1 MKTEKEAAR
10 AMKRFLHFVLI
21 LGTICS
27 GIAAQVDFVF
37 NPQKYNA
44 ITLETSS
51 LPSPA
56 AEPQTDD
63 FVQLEDVKMHYQIWG
78 EGKTPLI
85 LIHGNGGSVRSLRE
99 AAQYLANDYTVYLP
113 ESRCHGQSSDPG
125 EISYA
130 LMAKDYAQFIRAM
143 GLQKPLI
150 MGHSDG
156 GINAIQI
163 AADYPELPGAII
175 ACGANS
181 NPDKFKPYFPLGV
194 AVRNLFKPDKLNDM
208 MLQLPDFTPEYL
220 AQITCPAY
228 IVSGQ
233 YDILW
238 LTDTVYLHENIRG
251 SDMAVVR
258 RADHSS
264 YMSQNGRQTY
274 ALCKPWFDRKGLS

>member
-1 MKTEKEAAR
+1 
-10 AMKRFLHFVLI
+10 MKRFLHFILI
-21 LGTICS
+21 LSTICS
-27 GIAAQVDFVF
+27 GIAAQVEFVF

-44 ITLETSS
+44 ITLDTSN
-51 LPSPA
+51 LPAPIK
-56 AEPQTDD
+56 EPRIDD
-63 FVQLEDVKMHYQIWG
+63 FVQLEEVKMHYQVWG

-85 LIHGNGGSVRSLRE
+85 LIHGNGGSVKSLRE

-130 LMAKDYAQFIRAM
+130 LMAKDYAQFIEAM

-150 MGHSDG
+150 VGHSDG

-163 AADYPELPGAII
+163 AADYPDLPGAII

-181 NPDKFKPYFPLGV
+181 NPDTFKPYFPFGV
-194 AVRNLFKPDKLNDM
+194 WVKNIFKPDKLNDM
-208 MLQLPDFTPEYL
+208 MLTLPDFTPEYL

-238 LTDTVYLHENIRG
+238 LTDTVYLHENIAG
-251 SDMAVVR
+251 SDMAVIR

-264 YMSQNGRQTY
+264 YMSQDGKQTY
-274 ALCKPWFDRKGLS
+274 VLAKTWFDQKELD

>member
-1 MKTEKEAAR
+1 
-10 AMKRFLHFVLI
+10 MKRLLQFVLI

-27 GIAAQVDFVF
+27 GIAAQIDFVF
-37 NPQKYNA
+37 HPQQYNA
-44 ITLETSS
+44 ITLDTSG
-51 LPSPA
+51 LPSPVA
-56 AEPQTDD
+56 QPRTDA

-78 EGKTPLI
+78 DGPTPLI
-85 LIHGNGGSVRSLRE
+85 LIHGNGGDVRSLRE
-99 AAQYLANDYTVYLP
+99 AAQYVANDFTVYLP
-113 ESRCHGQSSDPG
+113 ESRCHGESSDPG

-130 LMAKDYAQFIRAM
+130 LMAKDYAQFIEKM

-163 AADYPELPGAII
+163 AADYPDLPGAII

-181 NPDKFKPYFPLGV
+181 RPDKFKPYFPFGV
-194 AVRNLFKPDKLNDM
+194 AVKNLFLPDKLNDM
-208 MLQLPDFTPEYL
+208 MLTLPDFTPDYL

-238 LTDTVYLHENIRG
+238 LTDTVYLHENIPG

-258 RADHSS
+258 RATHSS
-264 YMSQNGRQTY
+264 YLSQNGRQAYVLAKT
-274 ALCKPWFDRKGLS
+274 WFDRKGLS

>member
-1 MKTEKEAAR
+1 
-10 AMKRFLHFVLI
+10 MKRFLHFILI
-21 LGTICS
+21 VSTICS
-27 GIAAQVDFVF
+27 GIAAQVEFVF

-44 ITLETSS
+44 ITLNTSN
-51 LPSPA
+51 LPAPVK
-56 AEPQTDD
+56 EPRIDN
-63 FVQLEDVKMHYQIWG
+63 FVQLEEVKMHYQVWG

-85 LIHGNGGSVRSLRE
+85 LIHGNGGSVKSLQE

-130 LMAKDYAQFIRAM
+130 LMAKDYAQFTEAM

-150 MGHSDG
+150 VGHSDG

-163 AADYPELPGAII
+163 AADYPDLPGAII

-181 NPDKFKPYFPLGV
+181 NPDTFKPYFPFGV
-194 AVRNLFKPDKLNDM
+194 WVKNLFKPDKLNDM
-208 MLQLPDFTPEYL
+208 MLTLPDFTSEYL

-238 LTDTVYLHENIRG
+238 LTDTVYLHENIAD
-251 SDMAVVR
+251 SDMAVIR

-264 YMSQNGRQTY
+264 YMSQDGKQTY
-274 ALCKPWFDRKGLS
+274 VLAKTWFDQKELS

>member
-1 MKTEKEAAR
+1 
-10 AMKRFLHFVLI
+10 MKRFLHFILI
-21 LGTICS
+21 VSTVCS
-27 GIAAQVDFVF
+27 GIAAQIDFVF

-44 ITLETSS
+44 ITLDTSD
-51 LPSPA
+51 LPTPVA
-56 AEPQTDD
+56 APRVDD
-63 FVQLEDVKMHYQIWG
+63 FVQLEEVRMHYQIWG

-85 LIHGNGGSVRSLRE
+85 LIHGNGGSVKSLRE

-130 LMAKDYAQFIRAM
+130 LMAKDYAQFIAAM

-163 AADYPELPGAII
+163 AADYPDLPGAII

-181 NPDKFKPYFPLGV
+181 NPDTFKPYFPFGV
-194 AVRNLFKPDKLNDM
+194 WVKNIFQPDKLNDM
-208 MLQLPDFTPEYL
+208 MLTLPDFTPEYL
-220 AQITCPAY
+220 AQVTCPTY

-238 LTDTVYLHENIRG
+238 LTDTVYLHENIAG

-258 RADHSS
+258 RANHSS
-264 YMSQNGRQTY
+264 YMSQDGKQAYVLATD
-274 ALCKPWFDRKGLS
+274 WFHEKGL